1 MKQLRILTGQHA
13 GARIDLTPTR
23 QHISADDTADIQLLD
38 WTAEP
43 VVIDAGDDGMV
54 HIATASAGAE
64 ASAVL
69 ADFTPRRF
77 GDVVL
82 CAGPADATWPAD
94 ADIIARLAPAAAVVA
109 APPAAPAK
117 GRSMWP
123 RITSAVVGT
132 ALMTAALSAAVAPLS
147 QSQAERKALT
157 SVLPPEPL
165 KMRVERALA
174 ETSVAGYEVAQQ
186 GDGVVVRGLLRQ
198 PSDADALRQR
208 LASFQ
213 GDRIVQSFASATEV
227 AQSISDALGQPGLR
241 IAHHGNGLFTV
252 TGEVANLAALQQ
264 NAARVATDL
273 APLVRGIDVTATQ
286 RPPASPPA
294 MSALMETDGLQ
305 YMQTRDGVKHL
316 SLTSGSRIAS
326 ADQPASF
333 R

>member
-1 MKQLRILTGQHA
+1 MKQLRILTGRHA
-13 GARIDLTPTR
+13 GARINLTATR
-23 QHISADDTADIQLLD
+23 HQIGADEAADIQLLD

-43 VVIDAGDDGMV
+43 VVIGAGEDGMV
-54 HIATASAGAE
+54 HIATASQGGQ

-82 CAGPADATWPAD
+82 CTGPADATWPAD
-94 ADIIARLAPAAAVVA
+94 ADIIARLSPAVVA

-117 GRSMWP
+117 IRSVWP
-123 RITSAVVGT
+123 RVTSAVVGT

-147 QSQAERKALT
+147 QNQAERKALT

-208 LASFQ
+208 LAAFQ

-227 AQSISDALGQPGLR
+227 AQSIADALGQPGLR
-241 IAHHGNGLFTV
+241 ITHHGNGLFTV
-252 TGEVANLAALQQ
+252 TGEVADLPALRQ
-264 NAARVATDL
+264 NATRVATDL
-273 APLVRGIDVTATQ
+273 APLVRGIDVAATQ
-286 RPPASPPA
+286 RPPTSPPA